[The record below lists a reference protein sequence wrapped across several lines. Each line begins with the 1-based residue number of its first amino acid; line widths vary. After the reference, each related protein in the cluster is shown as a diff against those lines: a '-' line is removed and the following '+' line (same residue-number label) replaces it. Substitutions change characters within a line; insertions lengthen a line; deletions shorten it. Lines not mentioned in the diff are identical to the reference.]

1 MESSELIKAWEQASQ
16 LLRLQLS
23 DISYNSWIKP
33 ITPAQM
39 TDDSVVFTLE
49 KDFQLTHV
57 RQRYHIMISNAMEQ
71 VLGHPVRCTFV
82 LPSELKERKRIQG
95 NILLN
100 PKYTFDSFVVG
111 SSNRFA
117 QAAAMA
123 VANSIGTAYNPL
135 FIYGGVGLGKTHLMH
150 AIGNHIMKVKP
161 ETKLLYVTSEA
172 FTNELITAIQTKRNM
187 EFRERY
193 RNLDILLIDD
203 IQFIVGR
210 ESTQEEIFHTFN
222 ALYQANKQIVLSSDK
237 HPKDIAMLEERLVSR
252 FESGLV
258 ADVQKPDFETTVAIL
273 RKKAEGYRVPEDV
286 LQLIAQYVFSS
297 VREIEGCLNR
307 IVAKAAVLECPI
319 DCDLA
324 RSVLGDLRTVKDP
337 RRITPDAVMETV
349 AQFYGI
355 SILDLK
361 SQKRSREIAVP
372 RQIAMYLM
380 RDLLSLSLSRI
391 GSEFSGRDH
400 TTVMHACD
408 KIAAEMKNDFAL
420 KQDIED
426 IKKKINHI

>member
-1 MESSELIKAWEQASQ
+1 MESSELIRAWGQASQ

-39 TDDSVVFTLE
+39 TEDSVVFTLE

-57 RQRYHIMISNAMEQ
+57 RQRYHIIISNAMEQ
-71 VLGHPVRCTFV
+71 VLGRPVRCTFV
-82 LPSELKERKRIQG
+82 LPSELKERKRVQG

-100 PKYTFDSFVVG
+100 PKYTFDTFVVG

-123 VANSIGTAYNPL
+123 VSTNMGSAYNPL

-150 AIGNHIMKVKP
+150 AIGNRIMKNKP
-161 ETKLLYVTSEA
+161 DTKLLYVTSEA
-172 FTNELITAIQTKRNM
+172 FTNELITAIQTKRNI

-193 RNLDILLIDD
+193 RSLDILLIDD

-222 ALYQANKQIVLSSDK
+222 ALYQANKQIIISSDK

-252 FESGLV
+252 FECGLV

-273 RKKAEGYRVPEDV
+273 RKKSEGLAVPEDV

-319 DCDLA
+319 DCELA
-324 RSVLGDLRTVKDP
+324 IGVLGDLRTVKDP
-337 RRITPDAVMETV
+337 KRITPDVIMETV
-349 AQFYGI
+349 AQFYDL
-355 SILDLK
+355 STLDLK

-380 RDLLSLSLSRI
+380 REMLSLSLARI

-408 KIAAEMKNDFAL
+408 KIAGEVRDDLSL
-420 KQDIED
+420 KQDVED
-426 IKKKINHI
+426 IKKKISNI